1 MSLEGKIA
9 VVTGASRGIGK
20 AISLMLAREGAD
32 IACVATSEANARS
45 TADEVLALGRRA
57 SALGA
62 RVEDGSQVKE
72 MFARCEA
79 ELGPVDI
86 LVNNAGV
93 AGPKPILEMSEAE
106 WDHQLGVNAKGP
118 FLCAQAAARQMSA
131 RGMPGVI
138 INIGSIAGNNAFPN
152 RIGYCASK
160 AALHH
165 MTRVMALEWAELGI
179 RVNCIAPGY
188 ILTDIFK
195 NLAAQG
201 ILDQKGLEGRIPQ
214 GKLGEVDDIARAA
227 VYLAGEG
234 AKYVTGSVLTVDG
247 GWDAYG
253 YL

>member
-20 AISLMLAREGAD
+20 AISLMFAREGAD
-32 IACVATSEANARS
+32 IACVATSEANARG
-45 TADEVLALGRRA
+45 TRDEIVALGRRA
-57 SALGA
+57 LAIGA
-62 RVEDGSQVKE
+62 RVESGAQVTSLFE
-72 MFARCEA
+72 QVEA
-79 ELGPVDI
+79 GLGPLDI

-93 AGPKPILEMSEAE
+93 VGPKPILEMSEAE

-131 RGMPGVI
+131 HGKPGCI

-160 AALHH
+160 AALNH
-165 MTRVMALEWAELGI
+165 MTRVMALEWAALEI

-188 ILTDIFK
+188 IFTDIFK
-195 NLAAQG
+195 KLAAQG
-201 ILDQKGLEGRIPQ
+201 ILDQKALESRIPQ
-214 GKLGEVDDIARAA
+214 RRLGEVDDIARAA
-227 VYLAGEG
+227 VYLAEEG
-234 AKYVTGSVLTVDG
+234 AKYVTGSVLAVDG

-253 YL
+253 YI

>member
-62 RVEDGSQVKE
+62 RVENGAQVTE
-72 MFARCEA
+72 LFASCEKQ
-79 ELGPVDI
+79 LGPVDI

-93 AGPKPILEMSEAE
+93 VGPKPILEMSEAE

>member
-1 MSLEGKIA
+1 MNLEGKIA

-20 AISLMLAREGAD
+20 AISLMLAQEGAH
-32 IACVATSEANARS
+32 IACVATTEGNARP

-57 SALGA
+57 VAIGA
-62 RVEDGSQVKE
+62 RVEDSAQVMDLFDK
-72 MFARCEA
+72 CQA

-86 LVNNAGV
+86 LINNAGV
-93 AGPKPILEMSEAE
+93 VGPKPILEMSEAE

-118 FLCAQAAARQMSA
+118 FLCAQAAARQMS
-131 RGMPGVI
+131 GHGKPGVI
-138 INIGSIAGNNAFPN
+138 INIGSIAGTNAFPN

-160 AALHH
+160 AALNH
-165 MTRVMALEWAELGI
+165 MTRVMALEWASLGI

-188 ILTDIFK
+188 VLTDIFK

-201 ILDQKGLEGRIPQ
+201 VLDQQAMEGRIPQ
-214 GKLGEVDDIARAA
+214 GRLGEVDDIARAA

-253 YL
+253 YI

>member
-20 AISLMLAREGAD
+20 AISLMFAREGAD
-32 IACVATSEANARS
+32 IACVATSEANAEGTR
-45 TADEVLALGRRA
+45 DEIRGLGRRA
-57 SALGA
+57 LAIGA
-62 RVEDGSQVKE
+62 RVEESAQVASLFE
-72 MFARCEA
+72 QVQSG
-79 ELGPVDI
+79 LGPLDI

-93 AGPKPILEMSEAE
+93 VGPKPILEMSEAD

-131 RGMPGVI
+131 QGKPGCI
-138 INIGSIAGNNAFPN
+138 INISSIAGTNAFPN

-160 AALHH
+160 AALNH

-201 ILDQKGLEGRIPQ
+201 ILDQKAMEGRIPQ
-214 GKLGEVDDIARAA
+214 RKLGEVDDIARAA
-227 VYLAGEG
+227 VYLAEDG
-234 AKYVTGSVLTVDG
+234 AKYVTGSVLSVDG

-253 YL
+253 YI

>member
-62 RVEDGSQVKE
+62 RVENGAQVTE
-72 MFARCEA
+72 LFASCEKQ
-79 ELGPVDI
+79 LGPVDI

-93 AGPKPILEMSEAE
+93 VGPKPILEMSEAE

-118 FLCAQAAARQMSA
+118 FLCAQAAARQMRA

-253 YL
+253 YV

>member
-32 IACVATSEANARS
+32 IACVATSEANARP

-62 RVEDGSQVKE
+62 RVENGAQVTE
-72 MFARCEA
+72 LFASCEKQ
-79 ELGPVDI
+79 LGPVDI

-93 AGPKPILEMSEAE
+93 VGPKPILEMSEAE

>member
-1 MSLEGKIA
+1 MSLEGKVA

-62 RVEDGSQVKE
+62 RVENGAQVTE
-72 MFARCEA
+72 LFASCEKQ
-79 ELGPVDI
+79 LGPVDI

-93 AGPKPILEMSEAE
+93 VGPKPILEMSEAE